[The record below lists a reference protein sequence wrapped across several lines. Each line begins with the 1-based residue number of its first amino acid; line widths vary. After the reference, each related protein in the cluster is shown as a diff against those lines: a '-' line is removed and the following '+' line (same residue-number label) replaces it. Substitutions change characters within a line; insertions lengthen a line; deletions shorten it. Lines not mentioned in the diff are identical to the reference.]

1 MTPLSYLIFICDD
14 IARVYE
20 IKDAEFEDAAKK
32 CHGKCLG
39 ATGLTNEEEKE
50 LVDLISDL
58 DEPIYDSENSD
69 LEPPVL
75 NGTCYFI
82 TQIE

>member
-14 IARVYE
+14 IARIYGIE
-20 IKDAEFEDAAKK
+20 DAEFEAAAKK

-39 ATGLTNEEEKE
+39 AGGLTAEEEKE
-50 LVDLISDL
+50 LSDLIL
-58 DEPIYDSENSD
+58 NLEEPIYDSENSD